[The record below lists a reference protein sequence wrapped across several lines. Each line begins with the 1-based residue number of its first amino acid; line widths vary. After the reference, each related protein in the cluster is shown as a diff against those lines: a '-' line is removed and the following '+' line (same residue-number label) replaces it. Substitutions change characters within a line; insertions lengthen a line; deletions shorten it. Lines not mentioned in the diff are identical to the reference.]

1 MAPIAPSAST
11 RAAELHRARWG
22 DASLVV
28 RAPGR
33 VNLIGEHTDYNDGF
47 ALPMALPFDTV
58 LAVSARAGSDVEVVS
73 EGFGSVTIQPS
84 VRAHDVPSWALY
96 IAGAIWLLHEMGVDA
111 GGWRA
116 AVSSDIP
123 AGASLSSS
131 AAIEVATI
139 LAVLEQRSLAW
150 EPLDIAR
157 LGQRVENEI
166 VGLPSGIMDQ
176 FISAG
181 AVAGHASLLDSR
193 RLTLTPC
200 PIPSD
205 VKVAVMDTGTRRRL
219 AGGAYAD
226 RRNACRRAA
235 ELLGVSALRDAT
247 VEQLDTLRGD
257 HPVEWR
263 RARHVVSENERTL
276 LAAGAMRND
285 RSRELGELMSQ
296 SHASLRDDFE
306 VSSAALDEIVTVAE
320 QSPGCLGAR
329 MTGGGFAGCA
339 VALIDVG
346 AVDTFGE
353 HVVADYAHEDHTA
366 TVWICDA
373 SAGAARV

>member
-1 MAPIAPSAST
+1 MVTVAPSAFS
-11 RAAELHRARWG
+11 RAAELHRSLWG
-22 DASLVV
+22 DPALVV

-58 LAVSARAGSDVEVVS
+58 FAVSAGDGSEVEVVS
-73 EGFGSVTIQPS
+73 EGFGSVTIRPS
-84 VRAHDVPSWALY
+84 VRGHDVPAWALY
-96 IAGAIWLLHEMGVDA
+96 IAGVIWLMHESGIDS

-131 AAIEVATI
+131 AAIEVATA

-150 EPLDIAR
+150 PPIDIAR

-200 PIPSD
+200 PIPND
-205 VKVAVMDTGTRRRL
+205 VKIAVMDTGTRRRL
-219 AGGAYAD
+219 AEGAYAD
-226 RRNACRRAA
+226 RRDACRRAS
-235 ELLGVSALRDAT
+235 ELLGVAALRDAT
-247 VEQLDTLRGD
+247 IEQLGALRAD

-276 LAAGAMRND
+276 LAARAMSDD
-285 RSRELGELMSQ
+285 RSRELGVLMRE

-306 VSSAALDEIVTVAE
+306 VSSAALDKIVEEAE
-320 QSPGCLGAR
+320 RAPGCLGAR

-339 VALIDVG
+339 VALVESAEADG
-346 AVDTFGE
+346 FGE
-353 HVVADYAHEDHTA
+353 FVVAHYAHDDHA
-366 TVWICDA
+366 ARVWICDA
-373 SAGAARV
+373 SAGAGRA